1 MELINA
7 FNAITNYIDGCC
19 SIKSPLQHQHLSG
32 GGAVYKL
39 TEKLSNL
46 YNKKYALTFCNA
58 TTALHALCLAMDL
71 NNNEII
77 TSPVNWG
84 GAIAP
89 FLLHGNRLRFTA
101 IEPNT
106 FNLAVNDLQFAITGK
121 SKAILSVDYDGI
133 PANSEAIKEFAVSHG
148 LRYISDSAQSLGAYN
163 NGKPAGYYAD
173 AIVLSFSP
181 GKSFFAGEGG
191 AVITDDQLLFERL
204 VWFSQ
209 HPSKQKTIF
218 GLSNYNHFAPLNGRM
233 NPLSAILLNETFEI
247 ALDKLK
253 NYQGECFELIN
264 LLQMEGLI
272 EINESIS
279 SPQSSTFFNFSL
291 QLKSTIPIDQLNKAL
306 KKKHMTFFASYSSTT
321 LIPFDN
327 TFKSQFQGKFAC
339 TKSLKKQGQS
349 FLTKN
354 RATLNYLS

>member
-1 MELINA
+1 MELINT
-7 FNAITNYIDGCC
+7 FNAITNYVDGCY

-32 GGAVYKL
+32 GGAVYNL
-39 TEKLSNL
+39 TEKLRNL
-46 YNKKYALTFCNA
+46 YNKNYALTFCNA

-89 FLLHGNRLRFTA
+89 FLLYGNRLRFIA
-101 IEPNT
+101 LEPNT
-106 FNLAVNDLQFAITGK
+106 LNLDVNDLPLAVTGK

-133 PANSEAIKEFAVSHG
+133 PVDSEAIKEFAVKHG
-148 LRYISDSAQSLGAYN
+148 LKYISDSAQSLGAYA

-191 AVITDDQLLFERL
+191 AVITDDQSLFERL

-218 GLSNYNHFAPLNGRM
+218 GLCNYNHFAPLNGRM

-253 NYQGECFELIN
+253 SYQEECFGLIKILEREELIGITKSMS
-264 LLQMEGLI
+264 L
-272 EINESIS
+272 
-279 SPQSSTFFNFSL
+279 PQSSAFFNFSI
-291 QLKSTIPIDQLNKAL
+291 QLKSSITIEKLNDIL
-306 KKKHMTFFASYSSTT
+306 TERHIPFFANESSTS
-321 LIPFDN
+321 LIPFDDQ
-327 TFKSQFQGKFAC
+327 FKSQFKGKFAC
-339 TKSLKKQGQS
+339 TKLLKQQGLS
-349 FLTKN
+349 TLITN
-354 RATLNYLS
+354 RIILNYLS